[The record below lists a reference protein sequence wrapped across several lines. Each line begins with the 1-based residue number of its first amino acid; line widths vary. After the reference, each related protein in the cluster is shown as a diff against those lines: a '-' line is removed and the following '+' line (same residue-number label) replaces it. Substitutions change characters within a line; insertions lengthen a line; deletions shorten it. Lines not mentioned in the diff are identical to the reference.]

1 MQKTATCRS
10 GFLSLRTLVALLF
23 CATITCF
30 IVIPTGSGLAF
41 LRPEKPSNASQRTL
55 TFEERVS
62 YQLGN
67 HIIPHA
73 LGQRGQQK
81 ISQRTSYAPSHAD
94 GGAWTVTGSLN
105 TGRFLHTVTSLPN
118 GMVLVAGGLDNNFQ
132 ATASTELYD
141 PGSGTWT
148 ATGNL
153 NTARYEQTATL
164 LPNGQVLVAG
174 DQSSRAGFY
183 LVVVGGEVLKFMG
196 HAILAFFHRAARA
209 KAHAANHLESGF

>member
-118 GMVLVAGGLDNNFQ
+118 GMVLVAGGLDNNFH

-148 ATGNL
+148 VTGNL
-153 NTARYEQTATL
+153 NTARYAHTATLFSNGMVLAAGGVEDGGAASVTAELYDSANGTWTATGNLTTGRFGHTATL
-164 LPNGQVLVAG
+164 LSNGT
-174 DQSSRAGFY
+174 
-183 LVVVGGEVLKFMG
+183 
-196 HAILAFFHRAARA
+196 
-209 KAHAANHLESGF
+209 